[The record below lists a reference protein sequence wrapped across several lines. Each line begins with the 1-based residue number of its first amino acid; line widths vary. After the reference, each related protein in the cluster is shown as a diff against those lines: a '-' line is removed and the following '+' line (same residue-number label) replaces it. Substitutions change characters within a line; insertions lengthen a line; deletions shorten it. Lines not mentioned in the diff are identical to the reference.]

1 MLNYLVKRI
10 ISTIFVCIL
19 LISFLSLLIYIVP
32 GDPATTVLGPRA
44 TPELVEK
51 IHEQMGLDKSPIEQI
66 VSFFFNILHGDLGT
80 DVFTGRSISDMV
92 FDVLPHS
99 VILTMSSLLLAVIL
113 GIPLGIYSAT
123 HPNSWPD
130 RVFAVLS
137 ISFITIPPYVVGLL
151 FLTIFSAKLNI
162 FPVIGLGEQGNILDY
177 ILHLIIPTIVLSL
190 SWVGYLARLVRA
202 SLLEILNETYIAA
215 AKSMGIKNHIILYKY
230 ALKNA
235 LIPTVSVLGV
245 GLGKLLAGTVF
256 IEIIFSRPGMGS
268 LIMNAITDRN
278 YPVVQGVSF
287 VIALWFVAANLLADI
302 INTRLDPRI
311 QMGKEER

>member
-1 MLNYLVKRI
+1 MLNYIIKRV
-10 ISTIFVCIL
+10 ISTALVCIL

-44 TPELVEK
+44 TPELIEK

-66 VSFFFNILHGDLGT
+66 VSFFINILHGDLGT

-99 VILTMSSLLLAVIL
+99 VILTMSSLFLAILL

-123 HPNSWPD
+123 HPNSWLD
-130 RVFAVLS
+130 RILAVLS
-137 ISFITIPPYVVGLL
+137 ISFITIPSYVVGLL

-162 FPVIGLGEQGNILDY
+162 FPVIGLGVSGDIWDY
-177 ILHLIIPTIVLSL
+177 IMHLIIPTIVLSL
-190 SWVGYLARLVRA
+190 SWVGYLARLIRA

-268 LIMNAITDRN
+268 LIMHAITDRN

-302 INTRLDPRI
+302 INTKLDPRI
-311 QMGKEER
+311 QMGKEGR